1 MTESFKIDDVPS
13 TEEIP
18 IAAVEIVRNRNGS
31 FITSLVFAVIFVLVW
46 LIYDLTK
53 PDAVYTPSVSNVAIW
68 VVLVIFINQVR
79 NAYARYT
86 FLIWAFWF
94 VLGSIS
100 IYAKNQID
108 GGLNYKIDPSIA
120 NLYYLSC
127 IFCAVLL
134 ALTFQTI
141 FPSLLKPR
149 PELLQSGS
157 DPIVWLILTVFPA
170 LYALSIVFSTGGI
183 PLLSGRDVSAEMYQ
197 IDYGPLHDF
206 GIVVSIVCVMIWEK
220 FNSRNSFASKTPVKF
235 VVLLILIFYLAAA
248 AFDGRRALTMFA
260 IAAMMLF
267 YIASPGTV
275 LRWVWLGLL
284 GFFGLTSYVS
294 SATLRAG
301 GQVSD
306 AFANF
311 YEPLATV
318 GTEYRDFVYGFTRLN
333 QTAVQHSGYDWLGST
348 LATMTPSFLARA
360 IGIDKNALVLS
371 DSARSLMGYY
381 NVELGVRIGLPG
393 ELWFAYGWWGVL
405 VFALFGPITLF
416 TAWFAVRTEHFVRR
430 ALLLTLQALWSLSI
444 LGQSSVTFGVILTM
458 LYLAIFVALIEFV
471 TKHTFMGRRF
481 V

>member
-1 MTESFKIDDVPS
+1 MSDFLKVDDITTSVEMSIAERQLYRTRDSSFVSSIILV
-13 TEEIP
+13 
-18 IAAVEIVRNRNGS
+18 IV
-31 FITSLVFAVIFVLVW
+31 FVITWSIYSLS
-46 LIYDLTK
+46 K
-53 PDAVYTPSVSNVAIW
+53 PDAVYTPSLGNVAIW
-68 VVLVIFINQVR
+68 VALVISIGQIR

-108 GGLNYKIDPSIA
+108 GGLNYKFDPSIA

-127 IFCAVLL
+127 IFSAVLL
-134 ALTFQTI
+134 ALVFQTI
-141 FPSLLKPR
+141 FPALLKAR
-149 PELLQSGS
+149 PELLESGS
-157 DPIVWLILTVFPA
+157 NPIVWLTLTLFPA

-183 PLLSGRDVSAEMYQ
+183 PLISGRDVSAEMYQ

-220 FNSRNSFASKTPVKF
+220 FNSKNSFASKIPINF
-235 VVLLILIFYLAAA
+235 LVLLVLIFYLAAA

-275 LRWVWLGLL
+275 FRWVWLGFL
-284 GFFGLTSYVS
+284 GFLALISYVS

-306 AFANF
+306 AFTNF
-311 YEPLATV
+311 YAPLATV

-333 QTAVQHSGYDWLGST
+333 QTAVQSSGYDWLGST

-360 IGIDKNALVLS
+360 IGIDKTALVLS

-393 ELWFAYGWWGVL
+393 ELWFAYGWWGVI
-405 VFALFGPITLF
+405 VFALFGPVTLV
-416 TAWFAVRTEHFVRR
+416 TAWFAARTKHFVRR

-471 TKHTFMGRRF
+471 TKHTSMGRRF